1 MKYTLALLVALYANF
16 GFGQSGK
23 ITGKVLNSEMNG
35 SEFTKVLALDPSDS
49 SVLLGVFTGL
59 DGKFELNDLNTGSV
73 LVKIILDDHLPKF
86 LENIEVLENQITPL
100 GTIELE
106 KDMSI
111 DLDEV
116 IATGSLDDLKAGID
130 KKIYSVQQDISV
142 RGGSANDVLNNIPS
156 IDVDQD
162 GNVSLRGDGNV
173 TILIDGRPSALTS
186 GNGQSLLDALPANS
200 IERIEVVTNPSAKY
214 DPDGTSGIINIVLKK
229 NRKRGI
235 NGLVSGTG
243 ATGNL
248 YDGTLGLSYRNKG
261 TNLYFNY
268 SFNYYEG
275 YRNYLSDLTQEFG
288 IDSSNYFDQDREG
301 ADLKMS
307 NTIVLG
313 ADFELDSNNTIGFSV
328 TGSLGKRERRGSLD
342 NKLYDQNDNL
352 FRSWTRS
359 SFDPIKSRNGDFN
372 LNHTL
377 KLKDGNGKWS
387 TNGTQSFS
395 DRDIKGFY
403 REQLFSLDG
412 LTSYP
417 GVEQELFNTSK
428 NRITTLQS
436 DFEYVFEKIKG
447 RMEAGAKAIIRN
459 ELVSTFSQKF
469 DSVSNSFIP
478 DTLSDFDYIYDEQ
491 VYSIYGIFGQQLGE
505 FSYQGGLRGEYA
517 KQIPNL
523 ISTGEKFDNSYLNLF
538 PSAHVKYKPKKEVEF
553 SISYS
558 RRINR
563 AKSHQLNP
571 FASYADPFNIRK
583 GNPELQP
590 EYINS
595 YDLGYSLTKKKVI
608 FSTSIYHRRTVDV
621 INRVKEYQSN
631 NASAVTYANID
642 KSESTGLETIF
653 IYKPTKWLRNTFSFN
668 GNYINYT
675 NVDTTVNWNNSGF
688 NWGGKLAINIDF
700 WKRTA
705 TIQLNGRYNAPR
717 VTPQGIILPRS
728 WVDISF
734 EKQLFNRKL
743 SIGARVTDIFN
754 TKGFMI
760 DLEQETITQHVEY
773 KWLTRRFFI
782 TASYRFGNQDIK
794 MKGRPSR
801 SNGGGGM

>member
-1 MKYTLALLVALYANF
+1 MKYTLLLLTALCANF
-16 GFGQSGK
+16 GSAQ
-23 ITGKVLNSEMNG
+23 TGKVTGTAFNSETNPA
-35 SEFTKVLALDPSDS
+35 EFAKVLALNPSDS
-49 SVLLGVFTGL
+49 SVLLGSFTDS
-59 DGKFELNDLNTGSV
+59 DGQFELNDLKIGTI

-86 LENIEVLENQITPL
+86 FNNVQVQADQTVFL
-100 GTIELE
+100 GRIELE

-111 DLDEV
+111 DLEEV

-130 KKIYSVQQDISV
+130 KKVYSVQRDISV

-235 NGLVSGTG
+235 NGVVSGTG

-248 YDGTLGLSYRNKG
+248 YDASLGLSYRNKG
-261 TNLYFNY
+261 TNLYLNY

-275 YRNYLSDLTQEFG
+275 YRNYFSDLTQQFG
-288 IDSSNYFDQDREG
+288 TDSSNYFDQDREG
-301 ADLKMS
+301 TDLKMS
-307 NTIVLG
+307 NTLVLG
-313 ADFELDSNNTIGFSV
+313 ADFELDSNNTIGFSI
-328 TGSLGKRERRGSLD
+328 TGSLGTRERTGLLV

-359 SFDPIKSRNGDFN
+359 SYDPIKSRNGDFN

-377 KLKDGNGKWS
+377 KLKDRNGKWG

-395 DRDIKGFY
+395 ERDIKGFY
-403 REQLFSLDG
+403 DERLYSLDG
-412 LTSYP
+412 LTSYS
-417 GVEQELFNTSK
+417 GVEQELFNSSK
-428 NRITTLQS
+428 NRITTIQT
-436 DFEYVFEKIKG
+436 DFEYVFEKIKA

-459 ELVSTFSQKF
+459 DHVSTFSQKF
-469 DSVSNSFIP
+469 DSLTNSFIP

-491 VYSIYGIFGQQLGE
+491 VYSIYGIFGQQLGK
-505 FSYQGGLRGEYA
+505 FSYQGGVRGEFA
-517 KQIPNL
+517 RQIPNL
-523 ISTGEKFDNSYLNLF
+523 ISTGEKFNNSYLNLF
-538 PSAHVKYKPKKEVEF
+538 PSAHVKFKPKKEVEL
-553 SISYS
+553 SLSYS

-571 FASYADPFNIRK
+571 FSSYADPFNIRK
-583 GNPELQP
+583 GNPALQP

-608 FSTSIYHRRTVDV
+608 FSTSVYHRRTVNV
-621 INRVKEYQSN
+621 INRVKEYYSN

-642 KSESTGLETIF
+642 NSESTGLETIF

-675 NVDTTVNWNNSGF
+675 NTDTTVNWNNSGF
-688 NWGGKLAINIDF
+688 NWGAKLAINIDF

-705 TIQLNGRYNAPR
+705 TLQLNGNYNAPR

-728 WVDISF
+728 GMDISF
-734 EKQLFNRKL
+734 EKQLLNRKL
-743 SIGARVTDIFN
+743 SIGARVTDVFN
-754 TKGFMI
+754 TRGFMI
-760 DLEQETITQHVEY
+760 DLEQESITQHAKY
-773 KWLTRRFFI
+773 KWLTRRFYI

-794 MKGRPSR
+794 VKNRSSR
-801 SNGGGGM
+801 SSGGDGM

>member
-1 MKYTLALLVALYANF
+1 MKHTLLLLTALCANL
-16 GFGQSGK
+16 GFAQ
-23 ITGKVLNSEMNG
+23 TGKVIGTALTSETNPA
-35 SEFTKVLALDPSDS
+35 EFAKVLALNPSDS
-49 SVLLGVFTGL
+49 SVLLGSFTDV
-59 DGKFELNDLNTGSV
+59 DGKFELNDLRTGTI

-86 LENIEVLENQITPL
+86 FDNVEVLADQTVFL
-100 GTIELE
+100 GQIELE

-111 DLDEV
+111 DLEEV

-130 KKIYSVQQDISV
+130 KKVYSVQRDISV

-200 IERIEVVTNPSAKY
+200 IDRIEVVTNPSAKY
-214 DPDGTSGIINIVLKK
+214 DPDGTSGIINIILKK

-235 NGLVSGTG
+235 NGVISGTG

-248 YDGTLGLSYRNKG
+248 YDASLGLSYRNKG
-261 TNLYFNY
+261 TNLYLNY

-275 YRNYLSDLTQEFG
+275 YRNYFSDLTQQFG
-288 IDSSNYFDQDREG
+288 TDSSNYFDQDREG
-301 ADLKMS
+301 TDLKMS

-313 ADFELDSNNTIGFSV
+313 ADFELDSNNTVGFSI
-328 TGSLGKRERRGSLD
+328 TGSLGARERTGLLV
-342 NKLYDQNDNL
+342 NKLYDQNDDL

-359 SFDPIKSRNGDFN
+359 SFDPIQSRNGDFN
-372 LNHTL
+372 LNHSL
-377 KLKDGNGKWS
+377 KLKNRNGKWS

-395 DRDIKGFY
+395 ERDIKGFY
-403 REQLFSLDG
+403 DERLYSLDG

-417 GVEQELFNTSK
+417 GVEQELFNSSK
-428 NRITTLQS
+428 NRITTIQT

-447 RMEAGAKAIIRN
+447 RMEAGAKVIIRN
-459 ELVSTFSQKF
+459 DHVSTFSQRF
-469 DSVSNSFIP
+469 DSLTNSFIP
-478 DTLSDFDYIYDEQ
+478 DTLSDFEYIYDEQ
-491 VYSIYGIFGQQLGE
+491 VYSIYGIFGQILGK
-505 FSYQGGLRGEYA
+505 FSYQGGVRGELA
-517 KQIPNL
+517 RQIPNL
-523 ISTGEKFDNSYLNLF
+523 VSTGEKFNNSYLNLF
-538 PSAHVKYKPKKEVEF
+538 PSAHVKYKPKKEVEL
-553 SISYS
+553 SLSYS

-571 FASYADPFNIRK
+571 FASYADPFNIRR
-583 GNPELQP
+583 GNPALQP

-595 YDLGYSLTKKKVI
+595 YDLGYSLTKKKVV
-608 FSTSIYHRRTVDV
+608 FSTSVYHRRTVDV
-621 INRVKEYQSN
+621 INRVKEYYSN

-675 NVDTTVNWNNSGF
+675 NTDTTVNWNNSGF
-688 NWGGKLAINIDF
+688 NWGAKLAINIDF

-705 TIQLNGRYNAPR
+705 TLQLNGNYNAPR

-728 WVDISF
+728 GMDISF
-734 EKQLFNRKL
+734 EKQLLNRKL
-743 SIGARVTDIFN
+743 SIGARVTDVFN
-754 TKGFMI
+754 TRGFMI
-760 DLEQETITQHVEY
+760 DLEQVGITQHAQY
-773 KWLTRRFFI
+773 KWLTRRFYI
-782 TASYRFGNQDIK
+782 TASYRFGKQDIK
-794 MKGRPSR
+794 VKNGSSR
-801 SNGGGGM
+801 SSGGDGM